1 MAHTVDEIDR
11 RIIAL
16 LQADGRRPNVDVA
29 AELGLAEGTIRK
41 RLDRLITGG
50 VIRITA
56 VVEPARVGLNTS
68 AFITVQVD
76 FSRVDEV
83 VRELAAF
90 PEVQSVCI
98 ATGNWDIIL
107 EAVFH
112 TDAQLLAFLKNRVA
126 AIAGVKRSETSHVL
140 RRVKHVGHWE
150 LPLTMTAPV
159 TTPVELE
166 MLRQNPLLSGL
177 SDSEIALVARRS
189 SLRMLAT
196 GARLYSENEAAPDV
210 FLVDQ
215 GRLALLVEAGQGRQA
230 MQATVGPRGICGI
243 AAMMSPAVHSET
255 ARCLEQTTVIAI
267 PATILKELCLKDC
280 RACQKLM
287 EKIVTVAATQ
297 LKDARFQLTHLL
309 RMDDDARPRDQ
320 AVSPA

>member
-1 MAHTVDEIDR
+1 MVHTIDETDR

-16 LQADGRRPNVDVA
+16 LQAEGRRPNVDVA

-41 RLDRLITGG
+41 RLDRLLTDG
-50 VIRITA
+50 VIRVTA

-83 VRELAAF
+83 VRQLAVL

-107 EAVFH
+107 EAVFP
-112 TDAQLLAFLKNRVA
+112 TDAQLLSFLKDRVA
-126 AIAGVKRSETSHVL
+126 AIPGVKRTETSHVL
-140 RRVKHVGHWE
+140 RRAKHVGHWE
-150 LPLTMTAPV
+150 LPLAMAAPLSS
-159 TTPVELE
+159 PVETE

-177 SDSEIALVARRS
+177 RDSELALVARRS
-189 SLRMLAT
+189 RLRTLEA
-196 GARLYSENEAAPDV
+196 GARVYNENEAATDV

-215 GRLALLVEAGQGRQA
+215 GRLALLVEVGQGRQA
-230 MQATVGPRGICGI
+230 MQGTVGRREICGI
-243 AAMMSPAVHSET
+243 AAMLSPAVHSET

-267 PATILKELCLKDC
+267 PAALLKELCLKDC
-280 RACQKLM
+280 RVCQMVM
-287 EKIVTVAATQ
+287 EKIATVVSTQ

-309 RMDDDARPRDQ
+309 KTGEDARPQ
-320 AVSPA
+320 EHTGSPA